1 MRRCFRVSTLT
12 LPVLGLVLGW
22 ERPVHAYIDP
32 GSGSLIYQAIL
43 AAVLGVGFTFR
54 RVLGAVLHLGR
65 GSSRPETSATR
76 PDEATD
82 AAAHHHESRPS

>member
-12 LPVLGLVLGW
+12 LPVLGLVFGW

-54 RVLGAVLHLGR
+54 RVLGAILHLGR
-65 GSSRPETSATR
+65 HSSGPETSAT
-76 PDEATD
+76 PDEASE
-82 AAAHHHESRPS
+82 ASAHHHQSRPS